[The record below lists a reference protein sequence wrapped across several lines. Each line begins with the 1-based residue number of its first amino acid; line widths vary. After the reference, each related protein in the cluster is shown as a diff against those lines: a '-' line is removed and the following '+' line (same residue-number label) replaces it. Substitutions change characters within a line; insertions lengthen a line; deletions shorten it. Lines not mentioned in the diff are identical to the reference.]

1 VRSIGRFVIALLVG
15 IAVVFA
21 VVNRAPIT
29 LNLWPLPYVAEAP
42 LYLVLIATLAL
53 GVIAGGVAA
62 WLGGAR
68 WRRRARDAA
77 RESESLRRRVEALE
91 RDRAAAPA
99 ALPARRYA
107 PHMDDE

>member
-1 VRSIGRFVIALLVG
+1 VRSIGRFVVALLVG

-21 VVNRAPIT
+21 VVNRAPVT
-29 LNLWPLPYVAEAP
+29 LNLWPLPYTADAP
-42 LYLVLIATLAL
+42 LYLMLIATLAL

-62 WLGGAR
+62 WLGGAGS
-68 WRRRARDAA
+68 RRRARDAVRDA
-77 RESESLRRRVEALE
+77 ESLRRRIESLE
-91 RDRAAAPA
+91 QDRAAAPA